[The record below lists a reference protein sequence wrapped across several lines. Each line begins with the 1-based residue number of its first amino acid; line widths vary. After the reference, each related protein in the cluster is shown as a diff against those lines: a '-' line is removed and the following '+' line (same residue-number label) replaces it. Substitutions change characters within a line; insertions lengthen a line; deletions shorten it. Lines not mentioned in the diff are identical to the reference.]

1 MPALSSDRVGIYFCL
16 TLKISKIASQI
27 ASLFLQFLINV
38 FCNLRSYFLGQASAL
53 SVHPYRQPS
62 GYRVQRRP
70 RQYQEVF
77 CIVDGDISRRTIAL
91 SIRMGK
97 LTAWTLA
104 WALLR
109 LRPKKEWA
117 KEVEREER

>member
-1 MPALSSDRVGIYFCL
+1 M
-16 TLKISKIASQI
+16 
-27 ASLFLQFLINV
+27 
-38 FCNLRSYFLGQASAL
+38 
-53 SVHPYRQPS
+53 
-62 GYRVQRRP
+62 
-70 RQYQEVF
+70 F